1 MPGRPPAA
9 RAWTIRFT
17 QGVVDL
23 ARYLIRASYTTEGV
37 KGLLTEGG
45 TGRRDAIG
53 KLLADMGGT
62 LESLDFAFGDDDV
75 YVTVELPDNVS
86 AAAVALTIAGSGAV
100 RMHTTVLL
108 TPEEIDQATKMNV
121 KYRPPGK

>member
-1 MPGRPPAA
+1 
-9 RAWTIRFT
+9 
-17 QGVVDL
+17 VVDL

-37 KGLLTEGG
+37 QGVLTEGG

-62 LESLDFAFGDDDV
+62 LESLDFAFGEDDV

-100 RMHTTVLL
+100 RLQTTVLL
-108 TPEEIDQATKMNV
+108 TPEEIDQATKMHV